1 MMIARIIKTA
11 IVATATICAAAQST
25 QDTLFSSTT
34 GTPYEVEID
43 SLSLTDVAT
52 GVKDIATIH
61 NSRPFNVI
69 ATLKWN
75 QEIYNLDSSNSLEWV
90 LFVDGVYQSDGT
102 VDLNEHRALPT
113 TLEAGTATV
122 YNSGSHN
129 IAVKIK
135 VDDMKNE
142 NERDYESFASG
153 ASFVP
158 LLMVMIF
165 ATTTHMVEL
174 SLGMGIFVGSCMVA
188 GTLTA
193 GFRNML
199 DVYLL
204 NAVSKKDHAYV
215 FLFIL
220 FMAGLVGLIEKSGGL
235 RGITES
241 LKKYVKT
248 SRSAQAASLFSGVII
263 FFDDYANTL
272 VAGASMRSL
281 ADACGVSREKLAFI
295 VDATAAPIASIV
307 PISSWVG
314 FEVGLIQEQLTT
326 ILEQDPN
333 PDIATTGFGVFLE
346 TIQYRYYCIFMLFL
360 LPLLVVSGRDMGPM
374 LIAERKIKVYG
385 RTDGGDGA
393 AKSADGQ
400 VKSENMPEADTPCKW
415 WNMAVPIASLVGYIF
430 YLLAYTGQSGENDSF
445 MKMMENSNSY
455 QALLWGTMAAALTSV
470 AFFFIQDKKS
480 GKIIF
485 FNVKGYVNKMRRFF
499 AQHSGKCGHEEP
511 EESDEEVH
519 AQVLLNYREAMSA
532 FMMGMEKVFGALV
545 CLVLAWATGEIMQA
559 VGLNRL
565 FGEIITG
572 SLDYRVLPTLS
583 FVISVMIAFATGT
596 SWGTMTIMFPLVL
609 VPSYQA
615 SGGNAAIFY
624 GVAAGVLA
632 GAVAG
637 DHASPISD
645 TTILAS
651 MATECEILAHVKTQA
666 PYAMLVVFWSI
677 LVGTIPSGWGAF
689 ANWVSILLGLG
700 MMAFHVV
707 FTAEAPINKTG
718 RYDIFTELYLRFSK
732 NTNKTL
738 KKLKEDTV
746 IAYETGEPVL
756 LLRSVSSMDLD
767 FVAEK
772 RASLPPTNTSSH
784 TEIIW
789 KRKSSVL
796 RGDEE
801 EEEDPDPLAAFSI
814 SEDETLSDDEV

>member
-1 MMIARIIKTA
+1 MIARLITTA
-11 IVATATICAAAQST
+11 MLAGTTIMCAAQST
-25 QDTLFSSTT
+25 QDPLFSST
-34 GTPYEVEID
+34 GTPYEVKVERI
-43 SLSLTDVAT
+43 SLTDVAT
-52 GVKDIATIH
+52 GVTDISSIH

-69 ATLKWN
+69 ADLKWN
-75 QEIYNLDSSNSLEWV
+75 QEIYNLNSSNSLDWV
-90 LFVDGVYQSDGT
+90 LFIDGVYQSDGT
-102 VDLNEHRALPT
+102 LDLNKHRALPT
-113 TLEAGTATV
+113 TLEAGTAAV

-129 IAVKIK
+129 IVVKVK
-135 VDDMKNE
+135 VDEMKSE
-142 NERDYESFASG
+142 NERDYESFAAG

-158 LLMVMIF
+158 LLMVMLL
-165 ATTTHMVEL
+165 AATTHMVEL

-199 DVYLL
+199 DVYIL
-204 NAVSKKDHAYV
+204 NAVSNKDHAYV
-215 FLFIL
+215 VLFIM

-235 RGITES
+235 RGITEA
-241 LKKYVKT
+241 LTKYVKT
-248 SRSAQAASLFSGVII
+248 ARSAQAVSYLSGIII

-295 VDATAAPIASIV
+295 VDATAAPVASIV
-307 PISSWVG
+307 PISSWIG
-314 FEVGLIQEQLTT
+314 FEVGLIQEQLNT
-326 ILEQDPN
+326 ILLQDSN

-360 LPLLVVSGRDMGPM
+360 LALLVVSGRDLGPM
-374 LIAERKIKVYG
+374 LIAERKNRVYG

-400 VKSENMPEADTPCKW
+400 VKSENKPESDTPCRW
-415 WNMAVPIASLVGYIF
+415 WNMAFPIAALVGYIF
-430 YLLAYTGQSGENDSF
+430 FLLAYTGQSEENASF

-499 AQHSGKCGHEEP
+499 AEYSDKCGNCGDENLAATDGEE
-511 EESDEEVH
+511 EAH

-565 FGEIITG
+565 FGEVIT
-572 SLDYRVLPTLS
+572 SKIDYRALPTLS
-583 FVISVMIAFATGT
+583 FVISVMIAVATGT

-615 SGGNAAIFY
+615 SGGNATVFY
-624 GVAAGVLA
+624 GVTAGVLA

-637 DHASPISD
+637 DHVSPISD

-651 MATECEILAHVKTQA
+651 MATECDLLAHVKTQA
-666 PYAMLVVFWSI
+666 PYAILVVIWSI
-677 LVGTIPSGWGAF
+677 LIGTIPSGWGAF
-689 ANWVSILLGLG
+689 ANWLSILLGLG
-700 MMAFHVV
+700 MMAFHVM
-707 FTAEAPINKTG
+707 FTAELPINKTG
-718 RYDIFTELYLRFSK
+718 RYDVFTELYLRYSK
-732 NTNKTL
+732 NANETL
-738 KKLKEDTV
+738 MKLKEDTMIV
-746 IAYETGEPVL
+746 YETGEPVP
-756 LLRSVSSMDLD
+756 LLRSVSSLELD

-772 RASLPPTNTSSH
+772 RASLPPMT
-784 TEIIW
+784 
-789 KRKSSVL
+789 
-796 RGDEE
+796 
-801 EEEDPDPLAAFSI
+801 AFGI
-814 SEDETLSDDEV
+814 QEDETSLTDEEV

>member
-1 MMIARIIKTA
+1 MMMMIARFVITA
-11 IVATATICAAAQST
+11 ILAAATITSAQS
-25 QDTLFSSTT
+25 QDTLFSST
-34 GTPYEVEID
+34 GTPYEVKVE

-52 GVKDIATIH
+52 GVKDIASIH

-69 ATLKWN
+69 ANLKWN

-90 LFVDGVYQSDGT
+90 LFVDGVYQSDGA
-102 VDLNEHRALPT
+102 VDLNKHRALPT
-113 TLEAGTATV
+113 TLEAGRAVV

-129 IAVKIK
+129 IAVKVK
-135 VDDMKNE
+135 VDEMKNE
-142 NERDYESFASG
+142 NERDYESFAPG

-158 LLMVMIF
+158 LLMVMAF
-165 ATTTHMVEL
+165 AATTHMVEL

-204 NAVSKKDHAYV
+204 NAVSNKDHAYV

-220 FMAGLVGLIEKSGGL
+220 FMAGLVGLLEKSGGL
-235 RGITES
+235 KGITES

-248 SRSAQAASLFSGVII
+248 SRSAQAASLFSGIII

-314 FEVGLIQEQLTT
+314 FEVGLIQEQLAT

-374 LIAERKIKVYG
+374 LIAERKTRVYG

-400 VKSENMPEADTPCKW
+400 VKSGNVPEFDTPCKW
-415 WNMAVPIASLVGYIF
+415 WNMAFPIASLVVYIF
-430 YLLAYTGQSGENDSF
+430 YLLAYTGQSGEDMTF
-445 MKMMENSNSY
+445 LAMMENSNSY
-455 QALLWGTMAAALTSV
+455 QALLWGTMAAALTTV
-470 AFFFIQDKKS
+470 AFYFIQDKKS

-499 AQHSGKCGHEEP
+499 ARYSAKCGNGEQFEDLASINGEE
-511 EESDEEVH
+511 EAH
-519 AQVLLNYREAMSA
+519 AQVLLSYREAMSS
-532 FMMGMEKVFGALV
+532 FIMGMEKVFGALV

-565 FGEIITG
+565 FGEIITN

-615 SGGNAAIFY
+615 SGGNATIFY

-651 MATECEILAHVKTQA
+651 MATECELLAHVKTQA
-666 PYAMLVVFWSI
+666 PYAILVVLWSI

-707 FTAEAPINKTG
+707 FTAESPINKTG
-718 RYDIFTELYLRFSK
+718 RYDIFTELYLCLSK
-732 NTNKTL
+732 NANETL
-738 KKLKEDTV
+738 MKLKEDTMIV
-746 IAYETGEPVL
+746 YETGEPVP
-756 LLRSVSSMDLD
+756 LLRSVSTMELD

-772 RASLPPTNTSSH
+772 RTSLPPMT
-784 TEIIW
+784 
-789 KRKSSVL
+789 
-796 RGDEE
+796 
-801 EEEDPDPLAAFSI
+801 AFSI
-814 SEDETLSDDEV
+814 SGDEETSSGADEEV

>member
-1 MMIARIIKTA
+1 
-11 IVATATICAAAQST
+11 
-25 QDTLFSSTT
+25 
-34 GTPYEVEID
+34 
-43 SLSLTDVAT
+43 
-52 GVKDIATIH
+52 
-61 NSRPFNVI
+61 
-69 ATLKWN
+69 
-75 QEIYNLDSSNSLEWV
+75 
-90 LFVDGVYQSDGT
+90 
-102 VDLNEHRALPT
+102 
-113 TLEAGTATV
+113 
-122 YNSGSHN
+122 
-129 IAVKIK
+129 
-135 VDDMKNE
+135 
-142 NERDYESFASG
+142 
-153 ASFVP
+153 
-158 LLMVMIF
+158 
-165 ATTTHMVEL
+165 
-174 SLGMGIFVGSCMVA
+174 
-188 GTLTA
+188 
-193 GFRNML
+193 
-199 DVYLL
+199 
-204 NAVSKKDHAYV
+204 
-215 FLFIL
+215 
-220 FMAGLVGLIEKSGGL
+220 
-235 RGITES
+235 
-241 LKKYVKT
+241 
-248 SRSAQAASLFSGVII
+248 
-263 FFDDYANTL
+263 
-272 VAGASMRSL
+272 
-281 ADACGVSREKLAFI
+281 
-295 VDATAAPIASIV
+295 
-307 PISSWVG
+307 
-314 FEVGLIQEQLTT
+314 
-326 ILEQDPN
+326 
-333 PDIATTGFGVFLE
+333 
-346 TIQYRYYCIFMLFL
+346 
-360 LPLLVVSGRDMGPM
+360 
-374 LIAERKIKVYG
+374 
-385 RTDGGDGA
+385 
-393 AKSADGQ
+393 
-400 VKSENMPEADTPCKW
+400 
-415 WNMAVPIASLVGYIF
+415 
-430 YLLAYTGQSGENDSF
+430 
-445 MKMMENSNSY
+445 
-455 QALLWGTMAAALTSV
+455 LWGTMAAALTSV

-499 AQHSGKCGHEEP
+499 AKHSGKCGHEEP
-511 EESDEEVH
+511 ESDEEIH

-700 MMAFHVV
+700 MMAFHVM

-718 RYDIFTELYLRFSK
+718 RYDVFTELYLRFSK

-772 RASLPPTNTSSH
+772 RASLPPMT
-784 TEIIW
+784 
-789 KRKSSVL
+789 
-796 RGDEE
+796 
-801 EEEDPDPLAAFSI
+801 AFSI
-814 SEDETLSDDEV
+814 SGDETSSDEEV

>member
-1 MMIARIIKTA
+1 MIARIVKIA
-11 IVATATICAAAQST
+11 ILATATICAAAQST
-25 QDTLFSSTT
+25 QDALFSSTT

-52 GVKDIATIH
+52 GAKDIATIH
-61 NSRPFNVI
+61 NNRPFNVI

-165 ATTTHMVEL
+165 AATTHMVEL

-314 FEVGLIQEQLTT
+314 FEVGLIQDQLTT

-455 QALLWGTMAAALTSV
+455 QALLWGTMAAALTS
-470 AFFFIQDKKS
+470 
-480 GKIIF
+480 
-485 FNVKGYVNKMRRFF
+485 
-499 AQHSGKCGHEEP
+499 
-511 EESDEEVH
+511 
-519 AQVLLNYREAMSA
+519 
-532 FMMGMEKVFGALV
+532 VFGALV

-772 RASLPPTNTSSH
+772 RTSLPPMT
-784 TEIIW
+784 
-789 KRKSSVL
+789 
-796 RGDEE
+796 
-801 EEEDPDPLAAFSI
+801 AFSI
-814 SEDETLSDDEV
+814 SGDETSSDEEV